1 MKNIVLLI
9 LVSSVSLLYPQD
21 SNSAENVIE
30 KRWHDNGQLEFEGN
44 YKYGKKHGQHKWWYP
59 NGKIEFEEHYVHGKK
74 HGQFRGW
81 WKNGQLD
88 YEGVFKYNQRDSIW
102 KAYYENGQLRQETD
116 FILQRK
122 LSEQC
127 FEENGDLVDC
137 EEDIQGIWWWKEEKC
152 FDEKGNEIDCNDYYL
167 GAF

>member
-1 MKNIVLLI
+1 MKKLLLI
-9 LVSSVSLLYPQD
+9 LIVCAAPMLYAQD
-21 SNSAENVIE
+21 YSHNEDVME
-30 KRWHDNGQLEFEGN
+30 KRWHKNGQLEFEGN
-44 YKYGKKHGQHKWWYP
+44 YQYGKKHGQHKWWYP
-59 NGKIEFEEHYVHGKK
+59 NGQLEFEEHYVNGKK
-74 HGQFRGW
+74 HGLFKGW

-88 YEGVFKYNQRDSIW
+88 YEGVFKYNQRDSLW
-102 KAYYENGQLRQETD
+102 RAYYENGQLRQETD

-127 FEENGDLVDC
+127 FEENGDPVDC
-137 EEDIQGIWWWKEEKC
+137 EEDIQGIWWWKDEKC